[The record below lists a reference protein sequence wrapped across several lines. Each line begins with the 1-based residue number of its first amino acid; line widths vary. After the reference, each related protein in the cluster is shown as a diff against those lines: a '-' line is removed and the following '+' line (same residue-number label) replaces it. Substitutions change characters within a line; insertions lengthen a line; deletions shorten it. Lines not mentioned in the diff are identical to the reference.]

1 MNIDQRIALN
11 LSASGIPPRVSMP
24 QGDSN
29 SRTIIA
35 ALWDGPQPYSI
46 PDASSVKVRFRKPDG
61 TGGLYD
67 ATESGAVVTASGNI
81 VTAPVATQMLAVHG
95 EVQAQI
101 DIFGTATGKAAEK
114 LATFCFIV
122 DVLQSAFSDAEIIS
136 SDYFN
141 VVAGDIAKAVSAATK
156 AEEAEKGAVAAKTAA
171 EASAT
176 EANKAKVEAETAR
189 SGAEAAQKKAQDSQ
203 EAASS
208 AAAAALQA
216 RNAAEAAQNSAQE
229 SKDAAELAKT
239 GAETAQSGAK
249 AAQTAAEQA
258 NTDAQTAKTGA
269 ETAKSEAVAA
279 QGKAIDAQTAAE
291 LAKTAAQEA
300 KAGAE
305 VAQNM
310 ASVSQTAAETA
321 KTDAQTAKASA
332 EAAQKKAQDAQVA
345 AENAKTDAQTAKT
358 DAEAAKSGAETS
370 ASDAE
375 AWAIGKRNGVDVP
388 ESDPAYHNNS
398 KYYKDQ
404 SKTYTPGENI
414 DISAENVIRT
424 KAFPCNPNLLDN
436 WYFPVPVDQR
446 SGRIVPAGTQVYSD
460 EALSTLVGNSAY
472 TYPVVYDSGTFV
484 RVLNKS
490 GGHFYAPSSAAVR
503 GYCKPGYTISRWKMD
518 DIGMFGSITI
528 NSDKTITISN
538 GAAQEPIWFTQLA
551 DVNIVLGTR
560 TASVLVTAI
569 TGTVNM
575 YSGTTTGM
583 PLSLNLNA
591 IQSSE
596 DSNIAMR
603 IVVFPNSSVTIRAVK
618 LELGTEQTLAHKE
631 GDTWVLNEIP
641 DYHEQLLRCLQ
652 STADPSDDYAN
663 QTVMTNQMVSN
674 PNLLDNWY
682 FANPVDQRKGYVVK
696 EGANIYTD
704 ASCTT
709 VGGTAQGGP
718 YQAYAIS
725 PICVSFTTNTT
736 YYCKI
741 GDANVIR
748 EYVCPNQN
756 LYSIDR
762 WCLLYQGN
770 TAIVNPGNGISL
782 NATDYCQ
789 QILHDRIPLN
799 VPLTASVLL
808 QDGRLDSF
816 TFTFATGTVTDAHR
830 HWCCNNLFE
839 IWVAYDIWDTKNR
852 SQFFIN
858 THDKFVDIKAVKLEL
873 GSKQTLAHKV
883 GDKWVLNE
891 IPEYAKQLEEC
902 QRYFYQ
908 AHYTQYQTIN
918 MAYEDTAYAFI
929 MLPLPVVM
937 RIDNPVVTQ
946 SKPIALGTSEKILVS
961 AEVKGCAVRLGV
973 NYTAIN
979 NAQRAVYSYCADPEG
994 VTFTFSADL

>member
-11 LSASGIPPRVSMP
+11 LSASGIPSRVSMP

-46 PDASSVKVRFRKPDG
+46 PDGSSVKVRFRKPDG

-67 ATESGAVVTASGNI
+67 TTESGAVVTASGNI
-81 VTAPVATQMLAVHG
+81 VTAPVATQMLAVPG

-114 LATFCFIV
+114 LATFCFAV

-156 AEEAEKGAVAAKTAA
+156 AEKAEKGAVAAKTAA
-171 EASAT
+171 ESSAA
-176 EANKAKVEAETAR
+176 EANKAKV
-189 SGAEAAQKKAQDSQ
+189 GAEAAQKKAQDSQ
-203 EAASS
+203 IAASS

-216 RNAAEAAQNSAQE
+216 QNAAEAAQNSAQE

-279 QGKAIDAQTAAE
+279 QGKALDAQTAAE

-300 KAGAE
+300 KTGAE
-305 VAQNM
+305 AAQKG
-310 ASVSQTAAETA
+310 ASASQTAAETA

-358 DAEAAKSGAETS
+358 DAESAKSSAELAKSGAEAS

-375 AWAIGKRNGVDVP
+375 AWATGKRNGVDVP

-424 KAFPCNPNLLDN
+424 KAFPCNPSLLDD
-436 WYFPVPVDQR
+436 WYFPVPVNQR
-446 SGRIVPAGTQVYSD
+446 GQTNYTQ
-460 EALSTLVGNSAY
+460 L
-472 TYPVVYDSGTFV
+472 
-484 RVLNKS
+484 
-490 GGHFYAPSSAAVR
+490 
-503 GYCKPGYTISRWKMD
+503 GYTFDRWMQEGHSFYVD
-518 DIGMFGSITI
+518 RSENYGGSLHLVMGSELQT
-528 NSDKTITISN
+528 
-538 GAAQEPIWFTQLA
+538 FMQLIET
-551 DVNIVLGTR
+551 VPQQQM
-560 TASVLVTAI
+560 TASILLAGASAGGYLLVQSQPDAADSHM
-569 TGTVNM
+569 V
-575 YSGTTTGM
+575 
-583 PLSLNLNA
+583 P
-591 IQSSE
+591 IQSEMTTFTFTPAQSGMYR
-596 DSNIAMR
+596 IA
-603 IVVFPNSSVTIRAVK
+603 VFNNGEPVDIFVRAVK

-696 EGANIYTD
+696 EGANLYTD

-918 MAYEDTAYAFI
+918 MAYEDTGYAFI

-979 NAQRAVYSYCADPEG
+979 NAQSAVYSYCAYPEG

>member
-141 VVAGDIAKAVSAATK
+141 VVAGDIAKAVSAAAK

-171 EASAT
+171 EVYAT
-176 EANKAKVEAETAR
+176 NANEAKVAAETAR
-189 SGAEAAQKKAQDSQ
+189 SGAEAAQKRAQDSQ

-216 RNAAEAAQNSAQE
+216 QNAAEAAQNSAQE

-310 ASVSQTAAETA
+310 ASASQTAAETA

-332 EAAQKKAQDAQVA
+332 EAAQKKAQDAQMA

-358 DAEAAKSGAETS
+358 DAESAKSSAELAKSGAEAS

-375 AWAIGKRNGVDVP
+375 AWATGKRNGVDVP

-424 KAFPCNPNLLDN
+424 KAFPCNPSLLDN
-436 WYFPVPVDQR
+436 WYFPVPVNQR
-446 SGRIVPAGTQVYSD
+446 GQTNYTQ
-460 EALSTLVGNSAY
+460 L
-472 TYPVVYDSGTFV
+472 
-484 RVLNKS
+484 
-490 GGHFYAPSSAAVR
+490 
-503 GYCKPGYTISRWKMD
+503 GYTFDRWMQEGHSFYVDKSENY
-518 DIGMFGSITI
+518 GGSLHLVMG
-528 NSDKTITISN
+528 S
-538 GAAQEPIWFTQLA
+538 EPQTFMQLIET
-551 DVNIVLGTR
+551 VPQQQM
-560 TASVLVTAI
+560 TASILLAGASAGGYLLVQSQPDAADSHM
-569 TGTVNM
+569 V
-575 YSGTTTGM
+575 
-583 PLSLNLNA
+583 P
-591 IQSSE
+591 IQSEMTTFTFTPAQSGMYR
-596 DSNIAMR
+596 IA
-603 IVVFPNSSVTIRAVK
+603 VFNNGEPVDIFVRAVK

-631 GDTWVLNEIP
+631 
-641 DYHEQLLRCLQ
+641 
-652 STADPSDDYAN
+652 
-663 QTVMTNQMVSN
+663 
-674 PNLLDNWY
+674 
-682 FANPVDQRKGYVVK
+682 
-696 EGANIYTD
+696 
-704 ASCTT
+704 
-709 VGGTAQGGP
+709 
-718 YQAYAIS
+718 
-725 PICVSFTTNTT
+725 
-736 YYCKI
+736 
-741 GDANVIR
+741 
-748 EYVCPNQN
+748 
-756 LYSIDR
+756 
-762 WCLLYQGN
+762 
-770 TAIVNPGNGISL
+770 
-782 NATDYCQ
+782 
-789 QILHDRIPLN
+789 
-799 VPLTASVLL
+799 
-808 QDGRLDSF
+808 
-816 TFTFATGTVTDAHR
+816 
-830 HWCCNNLFE
+830 
-839 IWVAYDIWDTKNR
+839 
-852 SQFFIN
+852 
-858 THDKFVDIKAVKLEL
+858 
-873 GSKQTLAHKV
+873 

-908 AHYTQYQTIN
+908 AHYTQHQTIN